1 MAVIDSDVVQ
11 MSHGECEIEMNVTNH
26 TGPVLCI
33 NTIQNCCSCRERRT
47 HVIMAYVLLN
57 IFACF

>member
-11 MSHGECEIEMNVTNH
+11 MSHGECEIEMNVTDH

-33 NTIQNCCSCRERRT
+33 NAIQNCCSRREVKT
-47 HVIMAYVLLN
+47 DVIITVA
-57 IFACF
+57 